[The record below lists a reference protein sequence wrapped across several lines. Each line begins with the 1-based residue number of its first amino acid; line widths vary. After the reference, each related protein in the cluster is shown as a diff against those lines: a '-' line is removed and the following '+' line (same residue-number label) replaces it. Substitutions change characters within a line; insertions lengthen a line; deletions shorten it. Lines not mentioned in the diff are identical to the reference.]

1 MDLPT
6 YTNIWRIEKR
16 LYKLYDFRL
25 PMPLP
30 VGQIAVFAAI
40 AVPYVVVLALLGL
53 SFSHT
58 LLWLYVLPP
67 AVLAWLATRPVLES
81 KRLPE
86 LGHSHL
92 RYLSAPRTW
101 CRCAPLAEK
110 EEITITCRVWRQAPP
125 VLVTAAD
132 APALALPPAAPVPAA
147 LAPAELAPAE
157 EANAALAPAEEL
169 SAKLPPGA
177 EALPLGELPPA
188 EQENDDQ
195 LAGADSAAEDLVAED
210 PVAGEPAPEAPVLTD
225 SAAELIARAVAA
237 WPAAETARAMGAPP
251 PVRGRGA
258 GAAAPQL
265 PQPQKPDMPS
275 FEVPETVSSSG
286 AEASDLTRMPKVADV
301 PEPAGVPEA
310 PAETEAAGMSGA
322 AEGESADEPR
332 TDEVAALGS
341 GEPAEDCDEDD
352 SRRPEALAAQTPE
365 PEAPEAGA
373 HEPRAPETAA
383 HEPEAPEPEML
394 ERQTPEPEMLER
406 QTPEPEMPEPGM
418 SAAELPG
425 GGAVSESLPEIPV
438 ASPGPIPPPPEVP
451 RPAAEPVR
459 PRVAAEPSRP
469 LRVVERALSRPSSA
483 RTDGWHERVVVVPG
497 GHRPGRPDQQTRD
510 RARARLAVTGPHR
523 VVVLGCTGGAGQ
535 TVTTLMTGEMLALLR
550 ADQIAVLDLNPGS
563 WSLSERA
570 RAVPAM
576 DQVPPQAGRI
586 PGPGRAAS
594 RLEVITA
601 NPAEAH
607 GDSAEEDLSRMFE
620 VISGRYPLTL
630 ADPAAPAVPRVL
642 AVADELVLVAP
653 ASADAAHALA
663 MTHEWLEAH
672 GHESIASRSIT
683 VLNGVSQA
691 TMKHVEHAETV
702 ARGRCRAIVRV
713 PWDDALRRPGAEN
726 IAQAAAAPQAGRPPA
741 DSLSLPAVQ
750 AYTALAGVL
759 IAGLADEPALRSAR
773 L

>member
-1 MDLPT
+1 
-6 YTNIWRIEKR
+6 
-16 LYKLYDFRL
+16 
-25 PMPLP
+25 
-30 VGQIAVFAAI
+30 
-40 AVPYVVVLALLGL
+40 
-53 SFSHT
+53 
-58 LLWLYVLPP
+58 
-67 AVLAWLATRPVLES
+67 
-81 KRLPE
+81 
-86 LGHSHL
+86 
-92 RYLSAPRTW
+92 
-101 CRCAPLAEK
+101 
-110 EEITITCRVWRQAPP
+110 
-125 VLVTAAD
+125 
-132 APALALPPAAPVPAA
+132 
-147 LAPAELAPAE
+147 
-157 EANAALAPAEEL
+157 
-169 SAKLPPGA
+169 
-177 EALPLGELPPA
+177 
-188 EQENDDQ
+188 
-195 LAGADSAAEDLVAED
+195 
-210 PVAGEPAPEAPVLTD
+210 
-225 SAAELIARAVAA
+225 
-237 WPAAETARAMGAPP
+237 
-251 PVRGRGA
+251 
-258 GAAAPQL
+258 
-265 PQPQKPDMPS
+265 
-275 FEVPETVSSSG
+275 
-286 AEASDLTRMPKVADV
+286 
-301 PEPAGVPEA
+301 
-310 PAETEAAGMSGA
+310 
-322 AEGESADEPR
+322 
-332 TDEVAALGS
+332 
-341 GEPAEDCDEDD
+341 
-352 SRRPEALAAQTPE
+352 
-365 PEAPEAGA
+365 
-373 HEPRAPETAA
+373 
-383 HEPEAPEPEML
+383 
-394 ERQTPEPEMLER
+394 
-406 QTPEPEMPEPGM
+406 M

-438 ASPGPIPPPPEVP
+438 ASPGPIQPPPEVP

-523 VVVLGCTGGAGQ
+523 VVVLGCTVGAGQ

-630 ADPAAPAVPRVL
+630 ADPAAPAVPWVL